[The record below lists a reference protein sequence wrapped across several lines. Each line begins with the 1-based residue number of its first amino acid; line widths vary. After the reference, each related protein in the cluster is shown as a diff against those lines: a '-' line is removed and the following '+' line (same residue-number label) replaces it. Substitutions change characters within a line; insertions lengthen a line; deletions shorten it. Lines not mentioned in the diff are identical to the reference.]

1 MLLERDAELDELR
14 AVIGATA
21 RAQGR
26 LVVVEGPAGAGK
38 SALLEAAAEL
48 AQNAGVRTLRA
59 RTRAAQ
65 GATGSATPPAAPA

>member
-1 MLLERDAELDELR
+1 MLLERDAELDELGD
-14 AVIGATA
+14 VIGATA

-26 LVVVEGPAGAGK
+26 LVVVEGPAGAG

-48 AQNAGVRTLRA
+48 AQNAGIRTLRA